1 MKNKFLLLLILGV
14 TFFASCNDDDDD
26 KVRTYNGDSLSL
38 SVGGINFSDREAVL
52 NGSVLTLKQA
62 LPGENETEFTIIRE
76 GNKITGVNSNA
87 NREVAL
93 NGTIDGDKLGLN
105 LTLKVKS
112 SMKAKWDVKKLFL
125 NVEPEYIVEEGEPD
139 LVGLVG
145 MLGSMV
151 SYIMPNISFEE
162 DGNIVAYYCKDMA
175 NMGNPE
181 AYENS
186 PKGMALYNVV
196 DNKIINNNPIINFF
210 ILFPPYLIIICVG
223 IPKAESS
230 IGRSDYNP
238 LTSLMA
244 MVDTGL
250 PLYLRDG
257 EEGLKEVYVDREM
270 MLPVVKMLPSLLS
283 AYGDKLGD
291 YKETLEQIVAALVPL
306 VENSEVVELGLQLA
320 PYTEIPTPA
329 TNVQSLSKMIENAS
343 LKFVK

>member
-181 AYENS
+181 ADENS

-196 DNKIINNNPIINFF
+196 DNKIYIALN
-210 ILFPPYLIIICVG
+210 LSG
-223 IPKAESS
+223 IVEDATTPKAESS

>member
-14 TFFASCNDDDDD
+14 TFFVSCNDDDDD

-175 NMGNPE
+175 NMGNPK

-196 DNKIINNNPIINFF
+196 DNKIYIALN
-210 ILFPPYLIIICVG
+210 LSG
-223 IPKAESS
+223 IVEDATTPKAESS

-320 PYTEIPTPA
+320 PYTG
-329 TNVQSLSKMIENAS
+329 V
-343 LKFVK
+343 

>member
-125 NVEPEYIVEEGEPD
+125 NVEPEYIVEDGEPD

-175 NMGNPE
+175 NMGNPK

-196 DNKIINNNPIINFF
+196 DNKIYIALN
-210 ILFPPYLIIICVG
+210 LSG
-223 IPKAESS
+223 IVEDATTPKAESS

-329 TNVQSLSKMIENAS
+329 TNVQSLSKMLENAS

>member
-1 MKNKFLLLLILGV
+1 M
-14 TFFASCNDDDDD
+14 
-26 KVRTYNGDSLSL
+26 
-38 SVGGINFSDREAVL
+38 
-52 NGSVLTLKQA
+52 
-62 LPGENETEFTIIRE
+62 
-76 GNKITGVNSNA
+76 
-87 NREVAL
+87 AL

-196 DNKIINNNPIINFF
+196 IIKF
-210 ILFPPYLIIICVG
+210 I
-223 IPKAESS
+223 
-230 IGRSDYNP
+230 
-238 LTSLMA
+238 
-244 MVDTGL
+244 
-250 PLYLRDG
+250 
-257 EEGLKEVYVDREM
+257 
-270 MLPVVKMLPSLLS
+270 
-283 AYGDKLGD
+283 
-291 YKETLEQIVAALVPL
+291 
-306 VENSEVVELGLQLA
+306 
-320 PYTEIPTPA
+320 
-329 TNVQSLSKMIENAS
+329 
-343 LKFVK
+343 

>member
-125 NVEPEYIVEEGEPD
+125 NVEPEYIVEEGELD

-145 MLGSMV
+145 MSGSMV

-175 NMGNPE
+175 NMENPE

-196 DNKIINNNPIINFF
+196 DNKIYIALN
-210 ILFPPYLIIICVG
+210 LSG
-223 IPKAESS
+223 IVEDATTPKAESS

>member
-1 MKNKFLLLLILGV
+1 
-14 TFFASCNDDDDD
+14 
-26 KVRTYNGDSLSL
+26 
-38 SVGGINFSDREAVL
+38 
-52 NGSVLTLKQA
+52 
-62 LPGENETEFTIIRE
+62 
-76 GNKITGVNSNA
+76 
-87 NREVAL
+87 
-93 NGTIDGDKLGLN
+93 
-105 LTLKVKS
+105 
-112 SMKAKWDVKKLFL
+112 
-125 NVEPEYIVEEGEPD
+125 
-139 LVGLVG
+139 
-145 MLGSMV
+145 
-151 SYIMPNISFEE
+151 MPNISFEE

-196 DNKIINNNPIINFF
+196 DNKIYIALN
-210 ILFPPYLIIICVG
+210 LSG
-223 IPKAESS
+223 IVEDATTPKAESS

>member
-175 NMGNPE
+175 NMRNPE

-196 DNKIINNNPIINFF
+196 DNKIYIALN
-210 ILFPPYLIIICVG
+210 LSG
-223 IPKAESS
+223 IVEDATTPKAESS

>member
-162 DGNIVAYYCKDMA
+162 DGNIVAY
-175 NMGNPE
+175 
-181 AYENS
+181 
-186 PKGMALYNVV
+186 
-196 DNKIINNNPIINFF
+196 
-210 ILFPPYLIIICVG
+210 
-223 IPKAESS
+223 
-230 IGRSDYNP
+230 
-238 LTSLMA
+238 
-244 MVDTGL
+244 
-250 PLYLRDG
+250 
-257 EEGLKEVYVDREM
+257 
-270 MLPVVKMLPSLLS
+270 LL
-283 AYGDKLGD
+283 
-291 YKETLEQIVAALVPL
+291 
-306 VENSEVVELGLQLA
+306 
-320 PYTEIPTPA
+320 
-329 TNVQSLSKMIENAS
+329 
-343 LKFVK
+343 

>member
-1 MKNKFLLLLILGV
+1 MILGV

-181 AYENS
+181 AYEYS

-196 DNKIINNNPIINFF
+196 DNKIYIALN
-210 ILFPPYLIIICVG
+210 LSG
-223 IPKAESS
+223 IVEDATTPKAESS

>member
-145 MLGSMV
+145 MLWSMV

-175 NMGNPE
+175 NPE

-196 DNKIINNNPIINFF
+196 DNKIYIALN
-210 ILFPPYLIIICVG
+210 LSG
-223 IPKAESS
+223 IVEDATTPKAESS

>member
-125 NVEPEYIVEEGEPD
+125 NVEPEYIVEDGEPD

-175 NMGNPE
+175 NMGNPK

-196 DNKIINNNPIINFF
+196 DNKIYIALN
-210 ILFPPYLIIICVG
+210 LSG
-223 IPKAESS
+223 IVEDATTPKAESS

>member
-175 NMGNPE
+175 SMGNPE

-196 DNKIINNNPIINFF
+196 DNKIYIALN
-210 ILFPPYLIIICVG
+210 LSG
-223 IPKAESS
+223 IVEDATTPKAESS

>member
-14 TFFASCNDDDDD
+14 TFFASCSDDDDD

-62 LPGENETEFTIIRE
+62 LPGENETVFTVIRE
-76 GNKITGVNSNA
+76 GNKITGVNSNG

-145 MLGSMV
+145 ILGSMV
-151 SYIMPNISFEE
+151 NYIMPNISFEE
-162 DGNIVAYYCKDMA
+162 DGNIVAYYCKDME
-175 NMGNPE
+175 NMGKPE

-196 DNKIINNNPIINFF
+196 DNKIYVALN
-210 ILFPPYLIIICVG
+210 LSG
-223 IPKAESS
+223 IVEDATTPKAESS

-257 EEGLKEVYVDREM
+257 EEGSKEVYVDREM

-291 YKETLEQIVAALVPL
+291 YKEMLEQIVAALVPL

-320 PYTEIPTPA
+320 PYTETPTPA
-329 TNVQSLSKMIENAS
+329 ANVQSLSKMIENAS
-343 LKFVK
+343 LKFAK

>member
-196 DNKIINNNPIINFF
+196 DNKIYIALN
-210 ILFPPYLIIICVG
+210 LSG
-223 IPKAESS
+223 IVEDATTPKAESS

-291 YKETLEQIVAALVPL
+291 YKETLVQIVAALVPL

>member
-175 NMGNPE
+175 NMENPE

-196 DNKIINNNPIINFF
+196 DNKIYIALN
-210 ILFPPYLIIICVG
+210 LSG
-223 IPKAESS
+223 IVEDATTPKAESS